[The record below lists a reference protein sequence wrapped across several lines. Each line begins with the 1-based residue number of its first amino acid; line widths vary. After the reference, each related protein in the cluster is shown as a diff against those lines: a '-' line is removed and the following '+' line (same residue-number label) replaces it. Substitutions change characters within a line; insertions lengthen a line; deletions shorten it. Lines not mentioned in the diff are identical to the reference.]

1 MSILVTPATR
11 IVTQGITG
19 KVGLFHSQ
27 KCREYA
33 RDECGRTE
41 PVIVGGVTPGKGG
54 TEVDGFPVFNS
65 VREAVEKA
73 GANTSMIFVPPPFCA
88 DAILEAADAGCE
100 LIVAIT
106 EGVPVLDMVKVMSVL
121 KHDFNCRLIGPNC
134 PGIITPGVA
143 KIGIMPGYI
152 HKPGNVGLISK
163 SGTLTYEAVWQLSNV
178 GLGQST
184 AIGIGGDPIIGTTYI
199 DLLQMFQDDPGT
211 DAILVIGEIGGNAE
225 ILAAEYIKQHVTK
238 PVAAFIAGA
247 TAPPG
252 KRMGHAGAIISG
264 GSGTAAEKV
273 AALEAV
279 GVEVAKS
286 PADMG
291 AAVQRAIA
299 KHK

>member
-65 VREAVEKA
+65 VRESVEKA
-73 GANTSMIFVPPPFCA
+73 GANTAMIFVPPPFCA

-106 EGVPVLDMVKVMSVL
+106 EGVPVLDMVKVMGVP
-121 KHDFNCRLIGPNC
+121 KDNPNCRVIGPNC
-134 PGIITPGVA
+134 PGVITPGVA

-152 HKPGNVGLISK
+152 HKPGSVGLISK

-211 DAILVIGEIGGNAE
+211 DAMLVIGEIGGNAE

-264 GSGTAAEKV
+264 GSGSAAEKV

-279 GVEVAKS
+279 GVEVAQS